1 MSQDYAR
8 TCWEKESPEFRAE
21 VEEAGI
27 AMHQADMEEWK
38 ASRKI
43 PEGSAEEYHK
53 YVTREERREIDQPSS
68 SAMESL
74 NEVGIPLADAL
85 AERLGSHVVI
95 LIVGPVGS
103 EKGEVCLRTY
113 AHSI

>member
-8 TCWEKESPEFRAE
+8 TCWEKESLEFRAE

-53 YVTREERREIDQPSS
+53 YVT
-68 SAMESL
+68 
-74 NEVGIPLADAL
+74 
-85 AERLGSHVVI
+85 
-95 LIVGPVGS
+95 
-103 EKGEVCLRTY
+103 
-113 AHSI
+113 